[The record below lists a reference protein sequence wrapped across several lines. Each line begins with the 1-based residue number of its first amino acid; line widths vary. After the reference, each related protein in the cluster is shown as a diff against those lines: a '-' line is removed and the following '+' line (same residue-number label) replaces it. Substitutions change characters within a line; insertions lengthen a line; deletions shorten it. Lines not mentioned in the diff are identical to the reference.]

1 MEDEF
6 DPAKTHSKGTKYLL
20 IALVLLLAVFFI
32 FTTNQQE
39 NRQNAVEECKERFGE
54 DAAYDDFDGDPC
66 FDVEPYKEKILT
78 RLANNQP
85 MTSDSIAQTIELGEW
100 ETYYALKALAR
111 QGEVY
116 SYDRGWAEPGWKILD
131 TESEAD
137 Q

>member
-1 MEDEF
+1 MEDEEQNQS
-6 DPAKTHSKGTKYLL
+6 DGTKWL
-20 IALVLLLAVFFI
+20 ILALVMLLATFFI
-32 FTTNQQE
+32 FTSSHEN

-54 DAAYDDFDGDPC
+54 DAAYDYDGDPC
-66 FDVEPYKEKILT
+66 FDVSPYKEKILT

-100 ETYYALKALAR
+100 ETYYALEALAR